1 MKPKELWTGKQLF
14 SLLVPERINLR
25 GHHRCVLH
33 LHDEFAHVRSTH
45 SDKRTGEL
53 FDEDTVVLVEN
64 GQLLAGIVCKN
75 TIGAKAGGFI
85 HTIR

>member
-1 MKPKELWTGKQLF
+1 MIA
-14 SLLVPERINLR
+14 VVNI
-25 GHHRCVLH
+25 
-33 LHDEFAHVRSTH
+33 RSTH